1 MNSKLCV
8 RNFALRQRRA
18 HARGTERRKPLGKGF
33 TMAKRIKAI
42 NALRP
47 RLKRLPPVDEYRL
60 AEHIAGRSNLSK
72 ADVTH
77 ALLELSAGI
86 EDFIALGHSVR
97 LAGLG
102 LVTPGMNTQ
111 GEITIR
117 ILPDVRL
124 VRALNARGRF
134 QGKVINARNLRKSG
148 AELVAQWNELHPDD
162 PVEP

>member
-1 MNSKLCV
+1 MPG
-8 RNFALRQRRA
+8 
-18 HARGTERRKPLGKGF
+18 ARSGATLWERGSQWQ
-33 TMAKRIKAI
+33 KRIKAI

-47 RLKRLPPVDEYRL
+47 RLKRLPPVDEHQL
-60 AEHIAGRSNLSK
+60 AEYIAGRSNLSK

-97 LAGLG
+97 LTGLG
-102 LVTPGMNTQ
+102 LVTPSMNTQ

-124 VRALNARGRF
+124 VRALNSRGRF

-148 AELVAQWNELHPDD
+148 AELVAQWDELHPDD
-162 PVEP
+162 PVAP